1 MVENFNT
8 NKEALNNLPNIKFE
22 NTSDEIISTN
32 NSVTVTQDIKL
43 KIWKCIIIQTC
54 IINQNLGKSIFL
66 NS

>member
-32 NSVTVTQDIKL
+32 NSVTVTPRH
-43 KIWKCIIIQTC
+43 
-54 IINQNLGKSIFL
+54 
-66 NS
+66 